1 LAHLE
6 PLHPVDE
13 LDRRTDH
20 EIGRTVESASQHHR
34 FASACRPPAGGACR
48 HGLHEGYALMVA
60 EPLRQCRQQRSAGW
74 ILRVRSGH
82 SGDGHRLQRRV
93 TGDRDRQD
101 DADGADRQ
109 HQRGDQHPP
118 RRAFLVLHRAYTPG
132 VVTYRPGGGVST
144 LGDVGE
150 FGVIEGLIRGR
161 RQPGAVAVGPG
172 DDAAVLSA
180 ADGRVVVST
189 DMLVENRHF
198 RLDWSTPH
206 DVGRKAVAQNAADI
220 EAMGARAT
228 AFVVGFGAPPETPTA
243 QVSALADG
251 MWDEAGRIGA
261 GIVGGDL
268 VSSPQWVVSIT
279 VLGDLDGRAPVLRS
293 GARPGARIAVAGQL
307 GQSAAGYTLWHNGI
321 EGFDDLRNRH
331 VVPQPPYGQGRA
343 AADADAQAM
352 IDISDGLVGD
362 LRHVAQASG
371 VTVDLSTEALRGDR
385 EALLGA
391 AEAAG
396 VDAWTW
402 VLGGG
407 EDHALVAAFTGPAPA
422 GWRVI
427 GQVLDGPARVLVDGA
442 EWRGYAGWE
451 SFGR

>member
-1 LAHLE
+1 
-6 PLHPVDE
+6 
-13 LDRRTDH
+13 
-20 EIGRTVESASQHHR
+20 
-34 FASACRPPAGGACR
+34 
-48 HGLHEGYALMVA
+48 M
-60 EPLRQCRQQRSAGW
+60 
-74 ILRVRSGH
+74 
-82 SGDGHRLQRRV
+82 
-93 TGDRDRQD
+93 
-101 DADGADRQ
+101 
-109 HQRGDQHPP
+109 
-118 RRAFLVLHRAYTPG
+118 
-132 VVTYRPGGGVST
+132 ST
-144 LGDVGE
+144 LGELGE
-150 FGVIEGLIRGR
+150 FGMIDRLIRGR

-172 DDAAVLSA
+172 DDAAVLVA
-180 ADGRVVVST
+180 TDGRVVVST

-220 EAMGARAT
+220 EAMGARVT
-228 AFVVGFGAPPETPTA
+228 ALVVGFGAPPETLTA
-243 QVSALADG
+243 HVSALADG

-293 GARPGARIAVAGQL
+293 GARPGSRIAVAGQL
-307 GQSAAGYTLWHNGI
+307 GHSAAGYALWHNGI
-321 EGFDDLRNRH
+321 DGFDDLRHRH
-331 VVPQPPYGQGRA
+331 LVPQPPYGQGRA
-343 AADADAQAM
+343 AADAGAQAM
-352 IDISDGLVGD
+352 IDVSDGLVGD
-362 LRHVAQASG
+362 LRHLAQASG
-371 VTVDLSTEALRGDR
+371 VTVDLSTEALRADR

-391 AEAAG
+391 VEAVG

-407 EDHALVAAFTGPAPA
+407 EDHALVAAFAGPAPA